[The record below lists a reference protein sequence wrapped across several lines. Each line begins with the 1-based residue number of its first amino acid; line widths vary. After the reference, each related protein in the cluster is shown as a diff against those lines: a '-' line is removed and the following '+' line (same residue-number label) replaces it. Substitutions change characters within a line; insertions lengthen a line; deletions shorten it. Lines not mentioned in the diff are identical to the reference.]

1 MSRPKKTDQQ
11 LESTREQILDATL
24 VILQEKGPEAISS
37 RAIAE
42 RIGMAHMSLY
52 TYFENQAA
60 ILRALRDREMSRWR
74 ARQQT
79 IEQRA
84 ESEDIA
90 GVVEDLLGFF
100 IAFARDNP
108 NLYRLEWVMP
118 EVSGL
123 SPEESRQR
131 MRTTVGQLAQLLK
144 MGMDAGR
151 FEPREPFLAA
161 GTVLAMVNTPFI
173 LFHSGKMV
181 DASLRDRM
189 VAETLS
195 AAMLYLKT
203 KAQPSV

>member
-1 MSRPKKTDQQ
+1 
-11 LESTREQILDATL
+11 
-24 VILQEKGPEAISS
+24 
-37 RAIAE
+37 
-42 RIGMAHMSLY
+42 MSLY
-52 TYFENQAA
+52 TYFENQAD

-123 SPEESRQR
+123 SPEETRQR

-144 MGMDAGR
+144 LGMDAGR

-161 GTVLAMVNTPFI
+161 GMVLAMVNTPFI

-181 DASLRDRM
+181 DAGLRDRM
-189 VAETLS
+189 VEETLF

-203 KAQPSV
+203 KTQPSI